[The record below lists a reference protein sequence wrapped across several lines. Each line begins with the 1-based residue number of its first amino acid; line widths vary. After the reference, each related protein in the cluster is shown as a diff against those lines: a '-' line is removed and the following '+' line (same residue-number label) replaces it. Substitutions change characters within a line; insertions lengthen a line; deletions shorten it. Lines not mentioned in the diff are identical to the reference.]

1 MLSSY
6 VLPLPKTGFMTLLRV
21 QCFRIFQTFKCLSA
35 ILLSVLFF
43 GLQDVSVAGS
53 LPGNR
58 VSDIQNTRHNFSAA
72 IVPQLPGGQPRR
84 VEADTESEICVFCH
98 TPHAAEQGVSP
109 LWNRKLSGATY
120 LPYNSSSMDALP
132 DQPNGSSKLCLSCHD
147 GVLAIGAVNVLNATL
162 TDQDPTTADIGMTIQ
177 GGGNTMPPGAGV
189 TSGYTRDLGTDLTND
204 HPISFTFD
212 TSLAQAD
219 GELRDPQNEL
229 HLGTRSAGV
238 RPVVPLE
245 QGQVQCIS
253 CHDPHIRST
262 NSNENI
268 KFLRLNR
275 LQKVSPITTAFD
287 ASGDIICLAC
297 HDKAGWVGS
306 AHADDQVANEQYT
319 DSAANLREFPL
330 GTEVWESACLACHD
344 THAVQG
350 SRRLLREGTDGLKA
364 ANGAKQ
370 GGNPAVEETCY
381 ACHSSDGG
389 TLVTQGFNTEVPDI
403 KSDFSLATHMPIT
416 SLDQATSA
424 EVHDIGSSSLPESGK
439 DFLESAL
446 KLGKGNLLNRH
457 VECTDCHNP
466 HRVIKNRRF
475 NDDPATPAAAGTHDH
490 TAPHSNVASG
500 VLRGTWGVEPVYLAT
515 EFGSEPFDFQV
526 KRGNPPINGLT
537 DVNQSYVTREYQV
550 CLKCHSNYA
559 FDTPPTLGSTGG
571 NTPYGTN
578 GLTRYT
584 NQAMEFQA
592 PLLHKGEGTATGSG
606 SAVGDYTCTFP
617 NNIGGTKTE
626 TCNAEPN
633 NHRGWHPVMAN
644 TGRTAAIRN
653 MDASNFLEPFNDTSG
668 THVGNQT
675 MYCSDCHGS
684 NTANGTSAPSGGEN
698 GNPWGPHGSDN
709 NFILKGPW
717 GVDTGDGHPDHL
729 CFKCHDYN
737 DYAWRNNP
745 APGLSGFRTPVGY
758 TEPNGCLVGFKD
770 VNLHIGHAQKIGS
783 SRFRCVWCHTAV
795 PHGWKNK
802 ALLVNLNDVGPEAGL
817 IAGAQVA
824 SPYTQEPYYLN
835 AMLRIVN
842 FAQSGSWTANDC
854 GGGGGPW
861 AGWMAGNCSN
871 PP

>member
-1 MLSSY
+1 
-6 VLPLPKTGFMTLLRV
+6 
-21 QCFRIFQTFKCLSA
+21 
-35 ILLSVLFF
+35 
-43 GLQDVSVAGS
+43 
-53 LPGNR
+53 
-58 VSDIQNTRHNFSAA
+58 
-72 IVPQLPGGQPRR
+72 
-84 VEADTESEICVFCH
+84 
-98 TPHAAEQGVSP
+98 
-109 LWNRKLSGATY
+109 
-120 LPYNSSSMDALP
+120 MDSLP

-162 TDQDPTTADIGMTIQ
+162 TDQDPATADIGMTIQ

-189 TSGYTRDLGTDLTND
+189 TSGYTRNLGTDLTND

-219 GELRDPQNEL
+219 GELRDPQNEP

-238 RPVVPLE
+238 QPVVPLE
-245 QGQVQCIS
+245 QGQAQCIS

-262 NSNENI
+262 NTNENI

-275 LQKVSPITTAFD
+275 LQKVSPVVTAFD
-287 ASGDIICLAC
+287 ASNDIICLAC

-319 DSAANLREFPL
+319 DNAATLREFPL
-330 GTEVWESACLACHD
+330 GTQVWESACLACHD

-350 SRRLLREGTDGLKA
+350 SRRLLREGTDGPNA

-370 GGNPAVEETCY
+370 GGSPAVEETCY

-416 SLDQATSA
+416 SLDQAGGT

-439 DFLESAL
+439 DFLESNL

-475 NDDPATPAAAGTHDH
+475 NDDPFTPAVAGTHDH
-490 TAPHSNVASG
+490 TAPHSNIASG
-500 VLRGTWGVEPVYLAT
+500 VLRGAWGVEPIYLAT

-526 KRGNPPINGLT
+526 KRGNPPVYAPT

-559 FDTPPTLGSTGG
+559 FDTPPMLGSSGG
-571 NTPYGTN
+571 NTLYGAN

-592 PLLHKGEGTATGSG
+592 PLLHKGEVTATGSG
-606 SAVGDYTCTFP
+606 SAVGNYTCTFP

-633 NHRGWHPVMAN
+633 NHRGWHPVMDN

-653 MDASNFLEPFNDTSG
+653 MSASNFLDPFNDTSG
-668 THVGNQT
+668 ANVGNQT

-684 NTANGTSAPSGGEN
+684 GTAAGTVVPAGGEN
-698 GNPWGPHGSDN
+698 GNPWGPHGSNN
-709 NFILKGPW
+709 NFLLKGPW
-717 GVDTGDGHPDHL
+717 DTNTGDGNPDHL
-729 CFKCHDYN
+729 CFKCHDYDN
-737 DYAWRNNP
+737 YAWRNNP
-745 APGLSGFRTPVGY
+745 SPGLSGFRTAIGY
-758 TEPNGCLVGFKD
+758 TEPNGCLISHKP

-802 ALLVNLNDVGPEAGL
+802 ALLVNLNDVGPEAG
-817 IAGAQVA
+817 QVA
-824 SPYTQEPYYLN
+824 GTQVSSPYTREPYYLN
-835 AMLRIVN
+835 SMLRIVN
-842 FAQSGSWTANDC
+842 FAQSGNWKASDC
-854 GGGGGPW
+854 GGGGGPTQ
-861 AGWMAGNCSN
+861 GWMAGNCSN